1 MTNFDKVNKG
11 LANQNINCF
20 MNVCLQSLM
29 ACPAFFNMLTVV
41 SENQENECFSKD
53 KDVLTKFVEL
63 SRYFEPR
70 IQVMS
75 SKQGAEIY
83 KKKIVDAQ
91 DIFMKELYDFNPENI
106 QADTSEFFSYI
117 MDKLHEELKGIYVS
131 N

>member
-1 MTNFDKVNKG
+1 
-11 LANQNINCF
+11 
-20 MNVCLQSLM
+20 
-29 ACPAFFNMLTVV
+29 
-41 SENQENECFSKD
+41 
-53 KDVLTKFVEL
+53 
-63 SRYFEPR
+63 
-70 IQVMS
+70 MS

-91 DIFMKELYDFNPENI
+91 EIFMKELYDFNPENI